1 MYSTVLYY
9 IGEKVAVEYV
19 DTVINFCLWL
29 WLSLM
34 LLILNIDYQNS
45 ANILYLLIH
54 DVEKMML
61 IDEEGYT
68 EFL

>member
-1 MYSTVLYY
+1 
-9 IGEKVAVEYV
+9 
-19 DTVINFCLWL
+19 
-29 WLSLM
+29 M